1 MSRLARLNKESELN
15 SFQLYDNVQNI
26 VVDQID
32 QAIKEK
38 LGQDALNNEN
48 PEVDKV
54 YSVLDIYL
62 KQLETLLNNLKTEV
76 NNELLN

>member
-1 MSRLARLNKESELN
+1 MSRLAKLNKESELN

-38 LGQDALNNEN
+38 LGQDALNSEN
-48 PEVDKV
+48 PKTDKI
-54 YSVLDIYL
+54 YNTLDIYL
-62 KQLETLLNNLKTEV
+62 KQLETLLTNLKTEV